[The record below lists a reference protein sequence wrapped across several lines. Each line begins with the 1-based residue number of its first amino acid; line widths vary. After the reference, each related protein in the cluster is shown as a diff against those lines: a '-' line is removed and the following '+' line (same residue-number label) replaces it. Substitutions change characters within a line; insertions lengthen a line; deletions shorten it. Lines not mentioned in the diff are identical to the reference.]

1 MVASL
6 VIGQSVKAWV
16 VLLVGG
22 VVFKCCVR
30 GKVIKD
36 QKACKA
42 LLAKVETGTDH
53 KCTDPIKP

>member
-1 MVASL
+1 ML
-6 VIGQSVKAWV
+6 
-16 VLLVGG
+16 
-22 VVFKCCVR
+22 CE

-42 LLAKVETGTDH
+42 LLAKVETGTNH